1 MAWKVWA
8 VVGGYLLISW
18 QIRKSE
24 WGGGVTHMVPPLL
37 SASHSVFNPGP
48 QPIGWSKVGPTPQS
62 ILSGNTPKDV
72 HTQRYASLISA

>member
-8 VVGGYLLISW
+8 VVGGCLLTSS

-24 WGGGVTHMVPPLL
+24 LGGGGYPRGAPLAL
-37 SASHSVFNPGP
+37 YFPLCIQSRP
-48 QPIGWSKVGPTPQS
+48 QPIGRSKVGPAPQS

-72 HTQRYASLISA
+72 HTQRYASLINT